1 MYALEQVGIDARQIA
16 YYNRGRLSHENEV
29 HGRER
34 MRLLLVEDDAD
45 LAHALK
51 LRLLQEGFDCD
62 VCESGADASYYL
74 KNGGYHAVVLDR
86 MLPGK
91 DGLTILLEMRKAAD
105 ETPVLML
112 TALDTIKDRTDGLDA
127 GADDYLVKP
136 FAMPEL
142 LSRIRALIRRP
153 PALREGGMLCFA
165 DLSLDAR
172 QCKLTCAKT
181 EQTLSRKEAAVLELF
196 MEHPE
201 RVLSRAELL
210 SRGWGADEA
219 VEDGNVDNYIYFLR
233 RRLKAAGSRAV
244 IKTVHGVGY
253 QLTLEQV

>member
-1 MYALEQVGIDARQIA
+1 
-16 YYNRGRLSHENEV
+16 
-29 HGRER
+29 
-34 MRLLLVEDDAD
+34 MRILLVEDDGD
-45 LAHALK
+45 LVHALK
-51 LRLLQEGFDCD
+51 LRLIQEGYDCD
-62 VCESGADASYYL
+62 VCQNGADAVYYL
-74 KNGGYHAVVLDR
+74 QNGGYNTVVLDR
-86 MLPGK
+86 LLPNK
-91 DGLTILLEMRKAAD
+91 DGLTILREMRSLGD

-112 TALDTIKDRTDGLDA
+112 TALDTVKDRTDGLDA

-153 PALREGGMLCFA
+153 PVFRGDGTLRFA
-165 DLSLDAR
+165 DLVLDAR
-172 QCKLTCAKT
+172 QCKLTCSKT
-181 EQTLSRKEAAVLELF
+181 EQTLSRKETAVLELF
-196 MEHPE
+196 FEHPE

-253 QLTLEQV
+253 QLMIEQN

>member
-1 MYALEQVGIDARQIA
+1 
-16 YYNRGRLSHENEV
+16 
-29 HGRER
+29 

-45 LAHALK
+45 LALALK
-51 LRLLQEGFDCD
+51 HRLIQEGYDCD
-62 VCESGADASYYL
+62 VCPSGADAAFYL
-74 KNGGYHAVVLDR
+74 QSGGYSAAVLDR
-86 MLPGK
+86 MLPEK
-91 DGLTILLEMRKAAD
+91 DGLTILREMRSGGN

-112 TALDTIKDRTDGLDA
+112 TALDTVKDRTEGLDA

-153 PALREGGMLCFA
+153 PVLRENSLLRFA
-165 DLSLDAR
+165 DLTLDAR
-172 QCKLTCAKT
+172 QCWLRCAQSD
-181 EQTLSRKEAAVLELF
+181 QTLSRKETSVLELF
-196 MEHPE
+196 FEYPE

-210 SRGWGADEA
+210 SRGWGGDEA

-233 RRLKAAGSRAV
+233 RRLKAAGSRAS

-253 QLTLEQV
+253 QLTLD

>member
-1 MYALEQVGIDARQIA
+1 
-16 YYNRGRLSHENEV
+16 
-29 HGRER
+29 
-34 MRLLLVEDDAD
+34 
-45 LAHALK
+45 
-51 LRLLQEGFDCD
+51 
-62 VCESGADASYYL
+62 
-74 KNGGYHAVVLDR
+74 
-86 MLPGK
+86 
-91 DGLTILLEMRKAAD
+91 
-105 ETPVLML
+105 ML
-112 TALDTIKDRTDGLDA
+112 TALDTVKDRTDGLDA

-153 PALREGGMLCFA
+153 PMFRGDGTLRFA
-165 DLSLDAR
+165 DLVLDAR
-172 QCKLTCAKT
+172 QCKLTCSKT
-181 EQTLSRKEAAVLELF
+181 EQTLSRKETAVLELF
-196 MEHPE
+196 FEHPE

-253 QLTLEQV
+253 QLMIEQN